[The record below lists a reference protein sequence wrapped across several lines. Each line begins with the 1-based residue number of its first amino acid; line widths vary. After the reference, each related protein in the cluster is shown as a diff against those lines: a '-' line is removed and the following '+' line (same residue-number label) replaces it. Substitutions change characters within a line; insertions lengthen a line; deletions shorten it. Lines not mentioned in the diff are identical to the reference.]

1 MWIRYLMEINKV
13 INVKAG
19 QYLEENDATM
29 YPNAVPLFKS
39 SNTLNQLV
47 NNKLALVDIVSKT
60 IFMDGMP

>member
-19 QYLEENDATM
+19 QYLKEEDETM
-29 YPNAVPLFKS
+29 YPNTVPLFKS

-47 NNKLALVDIVSKT
+47 NNKLAPIDIVLKT

>member
-13 INVKAG
+13 INVKVG
-19 QYLEENDATM
+19 QYLEEEDATM
-29 YPNAVPLFKS
+29 YPNTIPLFKS